1 MYINA
6 IILDC
11 HAYNF
16 SFLRNNMQIKL
27 IPLQTHGDERG
38 SLIALEQDK
47 NIPFEIKRVYYLFNT
62 VEGVRRGFHAHKNLS
77 QVVIAVRGSC
87 RFLLDDGKEKIN
99 LLLDNPAQGLLIESA
114 IWREMYDFS
123 EDCVLMVL
131 ANNFYDEN
139 DYIRNYDDFLKTYG

>member
-1 MYINA
+1 
-6 IILDC
+6 
-11 HAYNF
+11 
-16 SFLRNNMQIKL
+16 MQIKL
-27 IPLQTHGDERG
+27 LPLQTHGDERG

-62 VEGVRRGFHAHKNLS
+62 GSNIRRGFHAHKNLT

-87 RFLLDDGKEKIN
+87 RFLLDDGKEKIT
-99 LLLDNPAQGLLIESA
+99 LLLDNPAQGLLIDSC

-131 ANNFYDEN
+131 ANHLYDES
-139 DYIRNYDDFLKTYG
+139 DYLRNYDEFLNLYGK